1 MFELKALTKDAVPA
15 ALAKAERYRLLNEPA
30 EAESICLDVLQVEPG
45 NQEALVTRLLALTDQ
60 FVDDLGR
67 SYLEA
72 EEILPRLAGEYDRL
86 YYAGIISER
95 RAKAL
100 ASRNVPGSNS
110 QAYRRLRG
118 GDAVV
123 REGGGPATGRQRR
136 RVAAVESMRAI
147 PAAAPAPCARAGG
160 TGRTATRMRIPR
172 G

>member
-110 QAYRRLRG
+110 QAY
-118 GDAVV
+118 
-123 REGGGPATGRQRR
+123 EGF
-136 RVAAVESMRAI
+136 VAAMQWYEKAEGRR
-147 PAAAPAPCARAGG
+147 PAGNDDALLRWNRCARFLQRHPHLAPGPEE
-160 TGRTATRMRIPR
+160 RVEQPLE
-172 G
+172 